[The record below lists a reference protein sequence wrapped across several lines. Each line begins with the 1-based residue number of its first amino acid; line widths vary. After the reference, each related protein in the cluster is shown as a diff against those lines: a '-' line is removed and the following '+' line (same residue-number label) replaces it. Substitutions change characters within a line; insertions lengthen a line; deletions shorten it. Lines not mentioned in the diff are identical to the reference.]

1 MLALAPILCYPLGEG
16 NAMKLGFAVKI
27 LGQPGLKSNDTRR
40 WQNNPHL
47 SVSLAYLR
55 DIFVYLR
62 QIDVHMY
69 RMSSDLAPYVTH
81 PDLPQFHNQI
91 AECVDELAALG
102 EVAKQDR
109 LRLSFHP
116 AAHIVLNSPD
126 ENVAHK
132 SVADLDAQAQIL
144 DLMGLGP
151 EAVVVLHV
159 GGVYDDKRTAM
170 DRFVQRHNALKEST
184 RQRLV
189 LENDERA
196 YTIGD
201 TFAIHQQTGIRLVFD
216 QLHYLCN
223 PTPGVPLIEA
233 LHTALS
239 TWPEDQRPKIHYS
252 TPRTSMIVTDKQDAS
267 GRKTRDLREPRISQH
282 ADLIDPFAFIDLLRS
297 TLERDFD
304 VMLECKAK
312 DLALL
317 RLRKHLNRLAPDLVT
332 HYQIA

>member
-1 MLALAPILCYPLGEG
+1 MR
-16 NAMKLGFAVKI
+16 LGFAVKV
-27 LGQPGLKSNDTRR
+27 LGEPDLKSNDTRR

-55 DIFVYLR
+55 DILAYLR
-62 QIDVHMY
+62 RHEIHMY

-81 PDLPQFHNQI
+81 PDLPQFHRQI
-91 AECVDELAALG
+91 AECADELAAVG
-102 EVAKQDR
+102 EIARQDE

-126 ENVAHK
+126 PAIALK
-132 SVADLDAQAQIL
+132 SAADLDAQAQIL
-144 DLMGLGP
+144 DTMGLGP

-159 GGVYDDKRTAM
+159 GGLYGDRSAAM
-170 DRFVQRHNALKEST
+170 ARFVQRCQQLDPAT
-184 RQRLV
+184 RRRLV

-196 YTIGD
+196 YSLGD
-201 TFAIHQQTGIRLVFD
+201 TYAIHQQTGIRLILD

-223 PTPGVPLIEA
+223 PTPGTSLPEA
-233 LHTALS
+233 VRRAAS
-239 TWPEDQRPKIHYS
+239 TWPTDQTPKIHYS
-252 TPRTSMIVTDKQDAS
+252 SPHTSLIAAKQESA
-267 GRKTRDLREPRISQH
+267 GQAGGLREPRLSQH

-297 TLERDFD
+297 LEGMRDID

-317 RLRKHLNRLAPDLVT
+317 RLRKHLRQLAPDLVAR
-332 HYQIA
+332 HAIACPQRDQR